1 MREPTMVVGADS
13 NAAAAG
19 GADGSPLPPPTS
31 SPPQA
36 LVERL
41 KDYGQEHV
49 FALWDEL
56 SPDERLHLVKDI
68 QSLDLSR
75 IDRIIRCSLR
85 SQGLPVAAIEPVP
98 ESCVSSVE
106 ERTMEER
113 ERWWKMGLK
122 VISEGKLAV
131 LLLSGG
137 QGTRL
142 GSSDPKGCFR
152 HVQGMSYIGLPS
164 GKSLFQLQAERILCV
179 QRLAAQAKN
188 EGSVTIHWYVMTS
201 PFTDDATRKFFESHK
216 YFGLEAEQVT
226 FFQQGTQ
233 PCISKDGR
241 YIMETPFKVAKSPDG
256 NGGVYTALKSSRLLE
271 DMAARGIKYVDCYG
285 VDNALVRV
293 ADPTFLGYFID
304 KGVAAAAKVVKKAY
318 PQEKVGVFVRRG
330 KGGPLTVVEYS
341 ELDSSLASAV
351 NQQTGRLRFCWSN
364 VCLHMF
370 TLDFLSQVADGLEKD
385 GMLVMLFLPF
395 EMHLL
400 ICYALYLI
408 NVMSISAVTDII
420 IIYFYHLAEK
430 KVPSIHGYT
439 MGLKLEQFVFDA
451 FPYATSTALFEVL
464 REEEFAP
471 VKNANGSNY
480 DTPDSA
486 RLLVLRLHTRWVV
499 AAGGFLTHSVPL
511 YATGVEVS
519 PLCSYTGENLES
531 ICRGRTFHAPCE
543 IAF

>member
-13 NAAAAG
+13 NAAAAAG

-122 VISEGKLAV
+122 AVSEGKLAV

-142 GSSDPKGCFR
+142 GSSDPKGCFN
-152 HVQGMSYIGLPS
+152 IGLPS

-216 YFGLEAEQVT
+216 YFGLEADQVT

-451 FPYATSTALFEVL
+451 FPYAPSTALFEVL

-519 PLCSYTGENLES
+519 PLCSYAGENLES

>member
-1 MREPTMVVGADS
+1 MRETQSEGES
-13 NAAAAG
+13 NNNNNS
-19 GADGSPLPPPTS
+19 GSWTQQ
-31 SPPQA
+31 PPQA
-36 LVERL
+36 LLERL
-41 KDYGQEHV
+41 KDYGQEDA

-56 SPDERLHLVKDI
+56 SADERSFLVKDI
-68 QSLDLSR
+68 ESLDLPR
-75 IDRIIRCSLR
+75 IDRIIRCSLQ
-85 SQGLPVAAIEPVP
+85 SHSLPAAAIEPVP
-98 ESCVSSVE
+98 ESTVSTLE
-106 ERTMEER
+106 ERTLEER

-122 VISEGKLAV
+122 AISDGKLAV

-142 GSSDPKGCFR
+142 GSSDPKGCFN
-152 HVQGMSYIGLPS
+152 IGLPS

-179 QRLAAQAKN
+179 QRLAAQSTN
-188 EGSVTIHWYVMTS
+188 EGSAGSVQIHWYIMTS
-201 PFTDDATRKFFESHK
+201 PFTDDATRRFFESHRF
-216 YFGLEAEQVT
+216 FGLEPDQVT
-226 FFQQGTQ
+226 FFQQGTI
-233 PCISKDGR
+233 PCVSKDGR
-241 YIMETPFKVAKSPDG
+241 LIMETSYRVAKAPDG
-256 NGGVYTALKSSRLLE
+256 NGGVYSALKSSRLLE
-271 DMAARGIKYVDCYG
+271 DMATRGIKYVDCYG

-304 KGVAAAAKVVKKAY
+304 KGVASAAKVVRKAY

-341 ELDSSLASAV
+341 ELDSSLASAI

-370 TLDFLSQVADGLEKD
+370 SLDFLNQVANGLEKD
-385 GMLVMLFLPF
+385 
-395 EMHLL
+395 
-400 ICYALYLI
+400 
-408 NVMSISAVTDII
+408 SI
-420 IIYFYHLAEK
+420 YHLAEK
-430 KVPSIHGYT
+430 KIPSIHGHT
-439 MGLKLEQFVFDA
+439 MGLKLEQFIFDA
-451 FPYATSTALFEVL
+451 FPYAPSTALFEVL

-486 RLLVLRLHTRWVV
+486 RLLVLRLHSRWVV

-519 PLCSYTGENLES
+519 PLCSFAGENLEA

-543 IAF
+543 ITF

>member
-19 GADGSPLPPPTS
+19 GADGSPLPPPMS

-36 LVERL
+36 VVERL

-49 FALWDEL
+49 FGLWDEL

-122 VISEGKLAV
+122 AISEGKLAV

-142 GSSDPKGCFR
+142 GSSDPKGCFN
-152 HVQGMSYIGLPS
+152 IGLPS

-216 YFGLEAEQVT
+216 YFGLEADQVT

-241 YIMETPFKVAKSPDG
+241 YIMETPFKNILGGVKVLKQFYLVAKSPDG

-370 TLDFLSQVADGLEKD
+370 TLDFLSQVADDLEKD
-385 GMLVMLFLPF
+385 G
-395 EMHLL
+395 
-400 ICYALYLI
+400 I
-408 NVMSISAVTDII
+408 
-420 IIYFYHLAEK
+420 YHLAEK

-451 FPYATSTALFEVL
+451 FPYAPSTALFEVL

>member
-1 MREPTMVVGADS
+1 MRETQSEGES
-13 NAAAAG
+13 NNNNNNNN
-19 GADGSPLPPPTS
+19 GSATQQ
-31 SPPQA
+31 PPQA
-36 LVERL
+36 LLERL
-41 KDYGQEHV
+41 KDYGQEDA

-56 SPDERLHLVKDI
+56 SADERSFLVKDI
-68 QSLDLSR
+68 ESLDLPR
-75 IDRIIRCSLR
+75 IDRIIRCSLQ
-85 SQGLPVAAIEPVP
+85 SHSLPAAAIEPVP
-98 ESCVSSVE
+98 ESSVSTME
-106 ERTMEER
+106 ERTLEER

-122 VISEGKLAV
+122 AISDGKLAV

-142 GSSDPKGCFR
+142 GSSDPKGCFN
-152 HVQGMSYIGLPS
+152 IGLPS

-179 QRLAAQAKN
+179 QRLAAQSTN
-188 EGSVTIHWYVMTS
+188 EGSAGSVQIHWYIMTS
-201 PFTDDATRKFFESHK
+201 PFTDDATRRFFESHRF
-216 YFGLEAEQVT
+216 FGLEPDQVT
-226 FFQQGTQ
+226 FFQQGTI
-233 PCISKDGR
+233 PCVSKDGR
-241 YIMETPFKVAKSPDG
+241 LIMETSYRVAKAPDG
-256 NGGVYTALKSSRLLE
+256 NGGVYSALKSSRLLE
-271 DMAARGIKYVDCYG
+271 DMATRGIKYVDCYG

-304 KGVAAAAKVVKKAY
+304 KGVASAAKVVRKAY

-341 ELDSSLASAV
+341 ELDSSLASAI

-370 TLDFLSQVADGLEKD
+370 SLDFLNQVANGLEKD
-385 GMLVMLFLPF
+385 
-395 EMHLL
+395 
-400 ICYALYLI
+400 
-408 NVMSISAVTDII
+408 SI
-420 IIYFYHLAEK
+420 YHLAEK
-430 KVPSIHGYT
+430 KIPSIHGHT
-439 MGLKLEQFVFDA
+439 MGLKLEQFIFDA
-451 FPYATSTALFEVL
+451 FPYAPSTALFEVL

-486 RLLVLRLHTRWVV
+486 RLLVLRLHSRWVV

-519 PLCSYTGENLES
+519 PLCSFAGENLEA

-543 IAF
+543 ITF

>member
-1 MREPTMVVGADS
+1 MGIEGMVG
-13 NAAAAG
+13 
-19 GADGSPLPPPTS
+19 

-36 LVERL
+36 LLERL
-41 KDYGQEHV
+41 KDYGQEDA
-49 FALWDEL
+49 FAFWDEL
-56 SPDERLHLVKDI
+56 SPPERHSLVKDLE
-68 QSLDLSR
+68 SLDLSR
-75 IDRIIRCSLR
+75 IDRIIRCSMR

-98 ESCVSSVE
+98 ESDVSAVE
-106 ERTMEER
+106 GRTPEER

-122 VISEGKLAV
+122 AISEGKLAV

-142 GSSDPKGCFR
+142 GSSDPKGCFN
-152 HVQGMSYIGLPS
+152 IGLPS
-164 GKSLFQLQAERILCV
+164 GKSLFQIQAERILCV
-179 QRLAAQAKN
+179 QKLAARAAK
-188 EGSVTIHWYVMTS
+188 EGSVASVSIHWYIMTS

-216 YFGLEAEQVT
+216 YFGLEADQVT
-226 FFQQGTQ
+226 FFQQGTM

-241 YIMETPFKVAKSPDG
+241 FIMETPYRVAKAPDG
-256 NGGVYTALKSSRLLE
+256 NGGVYSALRSSKLLE
-271 DMAARGIKYVDCYG
+271 DMAARGIKYIDCYG

-293 ADPTFLGYFID
+293 ADPTFLGYFIE
-304 KGVAAAAKVVKKAY
+304 KGSDAAAKVVRKAY

-341 ELDSSLASAV
+341 ELDPALASMI
-351 NQQTGRLRFCWSN
+351 NQETGRLRFCWSN

-370 TLDFLSQVADGLEKD
+370 TLDFLNQVANALEKD
-385 GMLVMLFLPF
+385 
-395 EMHLL
+395 
-400 ICYALYLI
+400 
-408 NVMSISAVTDII
+408 SI
-420 IIYFYHLAEK
+420 YHLAEK
-430 KVPSIHGYT
+430 KIPSIHGHT
-439 MGLKLEQFVFDA
+439 AGMKMEQFVFDA
-451 FPYATSTALFEVL
+451 FPYAPSTALFEVV

-471 VKNANGSNY
+471 VKNATGSSF

-519 PLCSYTGENLES
+519 PLCSYAGENLEA

>member
-1 MREPTMVVGADS
+1 MREPTMLEGIDS
-13 NAAAAG
+13 NAASG
-19 GADGSPLPPPTS
+19 PLPPPTS
-31 SPPQA
+31 PPQA
-36 LVERL
+36 LLERL
-41 KDYGQEHV
+41 KDYGQEDT

-56 SPDERLHLVKDI
+56 SPDERHLLVKDI
-68 QSLDLSR
+68 ESLDLSR

-85 SQGLPVAAIEPVP
+85 SQALPVAALEPVP

-122 VISEGKLAV
+122 AISEGKLAV

-142 GSSDPKGCFR
+142 GSSDPKGCFN
-152 HVQGMSYIGLPS
+152 IGLPS

-179 QRLAAQAKN
+179 QRLAAQAMN
-188 EGSVTIHWYVMTS
+188 EGSVTIHLYIMTS

-216 YFGLEAEQVT
+216 NFGLEADQVT
-226 FFQQGTQ
+226 FFQQGTI

-256 NGGVYTALKSSRLLE
+256 NGGVYSALKSSRLLE
-271 DMAARGIKYVDCYG
+271 DMATRGIKYVDCYG

-304 KGVAAAAKVVKKAY
+304 KGVAAAAKVVRKAY

-330 KGGPLTVVEYS
+330 KGGPLSVVEYS
-341 ELDSSLASAV
+341 ELDPSLASAI

-370 TLDFLSQVADGLEKD
+370 TLDFLNQVANGLEKD
-385 GMLVMLFLPF
+385 
-395 EMHLL
+395 
-400 ICYALYLI
+400 
-408 NVMSISAVTDII
+408 SI
-420 IIYFYHLAEK
+420 YHLAEK
-430 KVPSIHGYT
+430 KIPSIHGHT
-439 MGLKLEQFVFDA
+439 MGLKLEQFIFDA
-451 FPYATSTALFEVL
+451 FPYAPSTALFEVL

-519 PLCSYTGENLES
+519 PLCSYAGENLES